1 MGYPEFTLDHLL
13 LNTAEQRPDQCAIVD
28 GSRRF
33 TYGDLWR
40 DASRLAACLREQGLR
55 RGDRLGIYIDK
66 SWEAVVSIFAA
77 AKMGAVFVVLNPLL
91 KEPQVRHIMTNCGVR
106 ALVADAAKL
115 QDATLPG
122 VDVTLYRGADAP
134 QALWSKRLVSLD
146 QAMSAAAQPPDD
158 IHATETDLASIIYT
172 SGSTGLP
179 KGIMLTH
186 HNLVA
191 GAQIVSQYLHN
202 THNDRVLSILPFN
215 FDYGLNQL
223 TTMARVGGSLVLQKS
238 LMPGDILQSLRREKI
253 TGLAGV
259 PTLWPIL
266 LQNRRSIQQ
275 QPLECLRY
283 ITNSGGMI
291 PGAHFTELRRLL
303 PAAKIFLM
311 YGLTEAFRS
320 TYLPPE
326 DADRGPSCIGK
337 AIPNTD
343 IWVVNEKGQECAPDE
358 VGELIHRGPTVSL
371 GYWADPEKTQAVFRP
386 NPFSPAGTM
395 GRDTVVYSGDLVKRD
410 AQGYLYFIGRRDE
423 LIKTQGYRVS
433 PQEVEDLLCGMP
445 EVSEAVAFGQYDDA
459 LGQRVAAVV
468 SLKKGQSVTPEA
480 IQQWCAGNAPQYLV
494 PRHIQILAEL
504 PRTSTGKIDR
514 SELKR
519 AYAPK

>member
-1 MGYPEFTLDHLL
+1 MGFPEFTLAHLL
-13 LNTAEQRPDQCAIVD
+13 LNTVEGQPERCAIVD
-28 GSRRF
+28 GSRRYA
-33 TYGDLWR
+33 YGDLWR
-40 DASRLAACLREQGLR
+40 DASRLATCLREHGVR
-55 RGDRLGIYIDK
+55 RGDRLGIYLDK
-66 SWEAVVSIFAA
+66 SWEAVVAIFAA
-77 AKMGAVFVVLNPLL
+77 AKIGAVFVVLNPLL
-91 KEPQVRHIMTNCGVR
+91 KEPQVRHIMDNCGLR
-106 ALVADAAKL
+106 ALIADSAKVQKAA
-115 QDATLPG
+115 LPD
-122 VDVTLYRGADAP
+122 VDVTFYRGADAP
-134 QALWSKRLVSLD
+134 QVSWSKRVISLD
-146 QAMSAAAQPPDD
+146 RALADSETASDN
-158 IHATETDLASIIYT
+158 INATETDLASIIYT

-191 GAQIVSQYLHN
+191 GAQIVSQYLQN
-202 THNDRVLSILPFN
+202 TRDDRVLSILPFN

-223 TTMARVGGSLVLQKS
+223 VTMARVGGTLALQRS

-266 LQNRRSIQQ
+266 LQNRRSIEQ

-291 PGAHFTELRRLL
+291 PGAHFDQLRKLL
-303 PAAKIFLM
+303 PTTKIFLM

-326 DADRGPSCIGK
+326 DAHRGPSCIGK

-386 NPFSPAGTM
+386 NPFAPAGVL
-395 GRDTVVYSGDLVKRD
+395 GRDTVIYSGDLVKRD
-410 AQGYLYFIGRRDE
+410 ADGYLYFVGRRDE

-445 EVSEAVAFGQYDDA
+445 EVSEAVAFGQYDNT
-459 LGQRVAAVV
+459 LGQRIAAVV
-468 SLKKGQSVTPEA
+468 SLKKGSSATPEA
-480 IQQWCAGNAPQYLV
+480 VQRWCAEKAPQYLV
-494 PRHIQILAEL
+494 PREIHVMSEL

-519 AYAPK
+519 AYAAK